1 MGNDEKTMRIV
12 RNLDRA
18 TIEGKL
24 AEIRKTAQSS
34 NLAELASM
42 FNGVEGMPRGQIET
56 RVTNALKWLADKPQH
71 QSLIATLE
79 LVEMNLPNLK

>member
-1 MGNDEKTMRIV
+1 MSSDEKTMRIV

-18 TIEGKL
+18 AIEGKL
-24 AEIRKTAQSS
+24 ADVRKAAQSS

-42 FNGVEGMPRGQIET
+42 FSGVEGMPRAQIET
-56 RVTNALKWLADKPQH
+56 RVSNALKWLADKPQH
-71 QSLIATLE
+71 QQIIAQLE